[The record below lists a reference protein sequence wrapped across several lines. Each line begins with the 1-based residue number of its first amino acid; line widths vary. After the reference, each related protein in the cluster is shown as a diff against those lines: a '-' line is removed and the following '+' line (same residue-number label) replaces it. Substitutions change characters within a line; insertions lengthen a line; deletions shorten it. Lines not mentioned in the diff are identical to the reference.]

1 MIQGRANGIAPPT
14 WVTERLSQ
22 DPGAFEFRRAWKSKV
37 RGGPGDA
44 WGGWR
49 LGGTFVHHLEPGGHG
64 RRAHRYVERA
74 HYRGPVQ

>member
-37 RGGPGDA
+37 QGIRGTRGVAGA
-44 WGGWR
+44 
-49 LGGTFVHHLEPGGHG
+49 LGGTFVHRLEPGGNG
-64 RRAHRYVERA
+64 RRGHR
-74 HYRGPVQ
+74 